1 MSDPAD
7 GASGEPELEQLAST
21 ALGAHAAEAVGEAP
35 KPFVVVKG
43 LVKRYPGVTA
53 LDHADGVVV
62 PGAVVGLLGKN
73 GAGKSTLI
81 KILAGVVQPDEGEIF
96 IDGERVRLTGP
107 LDATRRGLAFVHQEL
122 TDVPNLTVAEN
133 IELGLGYPKV
143 AHTFVQRR
151 ALRRRAT
158 EVLERLGADI
168 DPKRRLGTLSIADR
182 RLTVIA
188 RGLAAEA
195 RLLVLDEP
203 TASLT
208 DEEIAHLHDVIRLLR
223 DEGVAIIYV
232 THRLQEVFDVTDDV
246 AVMRDGRMVFEA
258 PTATVTRPELIR
270 HITGSQEISTTGRWR
285 GPGKDAVE
293 LLRVEGLTQPGV
305 VEDASFALRAGDV
318 LGIAGLV
325 GAGRTELVRMVF
337 GADPS
342 TAGRVLVRGKPVR
355 LRGPRD
361 AMRAGIVLL
370 PEDRRHQG
378 TVTTFSVRKN
388 VTLPTLSRFRT
399 APLLPFPNRGQ
410 ERRTTND
417 LVERLRIKVR
427 DAESPIRNLSGGNQ
441 QKVVLAKWLE
451 SKAEI
456 FIFDE
461 PTHGIDV
468 GAKEEVYALLHELAE
483 QGKGVIFIS
492 SEFPELVGT
501 CNRVLVMR
509 EGRLVGEFE
518 GDEVTES
525 ALVERCYAA

>member
-1 MSDPAD
+1 M
-7 GASGEPELEQLAST
+7 
-21 ALGAHAAEAVGEAP
+21 
-35 KPFVVVKG
+35 
-43 LVKRYPGVTA
+43 
-53 LDHADGVVV
+53 
-62 PGAVVGLLGKN
+62 
-73 GAGKSTLI
+73 
-81 KILAGVVQPDEGEIF
+81 
-96 IDGERVRLTGP
+96 
-107 LDATRRGLAFVHQEL
+107 
-122 TDVPNLTVAEN
+122 PNLTVAEN

-143 AHTFVQRR
+143 AGTFVARR
-151 ALRRRAT
+151 ALRRRAAA
-158 EVLERLGADI
+158 VLERLGADI
-168 DPKRRLGTLSIADR
+168 DPKRKLGTLSIADR

-188 RGLAAEA
+188 RGLAADA

-223 DEGVAIIYV
+223 QEGVAIIYV

-258 PTATVTRPELIR
+258 PTASVDRQQLIE
-270 HITGSQEISTTGRWR
+270 HITGARAAAARQRWP
-285 GPGKDAVE
+285 GPEEGAAAEE
-293 LLRVEGLTQPGV
+293 LLRVEGLTQAGV

-325 GAGRTELVRMVF
+325 GAGRTELVRMIF
-337 GADPS
+337 GADRS
-342 TAGRVLVRGKPVR
+342 TAGQVLVRGRPVR

-378 TVTTFSVRKN
+378 TVATFSVRKN
-388 VTLPTLSRFRT
+388 VTLPTLSRFRAT
-399 APLLPFPNRGQ
+399 PFLPFPSPGS
-410 ERRTTND
+410 ERSAARD

-427 DAESPIRNLSGGNQ
+427 DTESPIRNLSGGNQ
-441 QKVVLAKWLE
+441 QKVVLAKWLD
-451 SKAEI
+451 SSAEV

-468 GAKEEVYALLHELAE
+468 GAKEEVYALLQELARS
-483 QGKGVIFIS
+483 GKGVIFIS

-518 GDEVTES
+518 GDAVTES